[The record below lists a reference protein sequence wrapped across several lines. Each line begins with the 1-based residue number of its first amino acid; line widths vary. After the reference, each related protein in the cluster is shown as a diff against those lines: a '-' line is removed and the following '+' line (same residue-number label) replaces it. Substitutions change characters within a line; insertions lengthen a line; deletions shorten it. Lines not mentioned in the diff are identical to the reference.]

1 MGKENLKDK
10 IVAKALRIRLVEEK
24 LLKLFNEGKLNG
36 TVHTCIGQELTAACL
51 AESLNQD
58 DYILSNH
65 RGHGHLLSREDD
77 LTGFFGELMG
87 KKEGFCGGMGGSQ
100 HLCRHNFL
108 SNGIQGGMTPIAAG
122 LSLANKINNTGK
134 VVCCF
139 IGDGTLG
146 EGLIYEAFNIA
157 SAWGLPVVYVLEN
170 NGIAQSTS
178 MKQSFAGSVEQRA
191 KGFGLNYH
199 KTNIWDVE
207 NLASTF
213 QKAVGLA
220 REDSKPSL
228 VEIDVYRLY
237 SHSKGDD
244 NRDSSVVEEYKTR
257 DILNQMLSGG
267 LIDESVQK
275 AFQDSIDL
283 AVKEA
288 EACVTLTEGQQEP
301 SPNVAVEYKLLEEG
315 SSDRINALIHKGL
328 DTEFASNSKTVML
341 GEDIEYIT
349 PYTAKPYGGAFKVSN
364 DLSEK
369 YPNVRNTP
377 ISEAAIVGIG
387 TGLAIEGM
395 RPIVEIMFGDFMALT
410 FDQIFNHACKFS
422 QMFAG
427 QVEVPLVVRTPM
439 GGRRGYGPTHS
450 QSIEKIYLGIPDL
463 TVLAL
468 NSRVSPELLYKEVFK
483 QKNPV
488 LVVENKV
495 LYTEKL
501 NTDHPVGYDVH
512 LSDEEFP
519 LVKISP
525 QKEVAHITLLCYG
538 GMLTEVERAI
548 EKAFYEEEILCEII
562 CPTKISPFNIEPIVE
577 SVKRTKRIVIV
588 EEGSNFAAYS
598 SEVLAQ
604 LTERGITLK
613 FCERVSNN
621 GLIPSSYIAEMNSLP
636 NVENIYESIARSM
649 S

>member
-1 MGKENLKDK
+1 MDKKNLNK
-10 IVAKALRIRLVEEK
+10 ILNQALRIRLVEEK

-36 TVHTCIGQELTAACL
+36 TVHTCIGQELTAVCL
-51 AESLNQD
+51 AQALNAD

-65 RGHGHLLSREDD
+65 RGHGHLLSRESD
-77 LTGFFGELMG
+77 LTVFFGELMG
-87 KKEGFCGGMGGSQ
+87 KKNGVCGGMGGSQ

-134 VVCCF
+134 IVCCF

-157 SAWGLPVVYVLEN
+157 STWGLPVIYVLEN

-178 MKQSFAGSVEQRA
+178 MKQSFNGSVEQRA
-191 KGFGLNYH
+191 QGFGLNYL
-199 KTNIWDVE
+199 KTNIWDIE
-207 NLASTF
+207 DMISTF
-213 QKAVGLA
+213 DEAVGMA
-220 REDSKPSL
+220 RNESKPSL

-244 NRDSSVVEEYKTR
+244 NRDSSVVEDYKNR
-257 DILNQMLSGG
+257 DVLNQMLSDGS
-267 LIDESVQK
+267 ISTSVREAHQ
-275 AFQDSIDL
+275 ACIDL
-283 AVKEA
+283 AVEAA
-288 EACVTLTEGQQEP
+288 EACETLTESQ
-301 SPNVAVEYKLLEEG
+301 SARSHDLAVSYKLLGESPSE
-315 SSDRINALIHKGL
+315 RINALINKSL
-328 DTEFASNSKTVML
+328 EAEFASNPMAVML

-349 PYTAKPYGGAFKVSN
+349 PFTAKPYGGAFKVSN

-369 YPNVRNTP
+369 YPNVINTP

-410 FDQIFNHACKFS
+410 FDQIFNHACKFP

-427 QVEVPLVVRTPM
+427 QVDVPLVVRTPM
-439 GGRRGYGPTHS
+439 GGKRGYGPTHS

-463 TVLAL
+463 MVVVLNCRL
-468 NSRVSPELLYKEVFK
+468 SPEVLYEQVFK

-488 LVVENKV
+488 LVIENKV

-501 NTDHPVGYDVH
+501 NTDHPVGYEVF
-512 LSDEEFP
+512 LSDEKFP

-525 QKEVAHITLLCYG
+525 QELTAHVTVLCYG
-538 GMLTEVERAI
+538 GLLTEVEQAA
-548 EKAFYEEEILCEII
+548 EKAFYEEDILCEII
-562 CPTKISPFNIEPIVE
+562 CPSLISPLNVVPIVE
-577 SVKRTKRIVIV
+577 SVQKSNRIMIV

-604 LTERGITLK
+604 LAERGINLK
-613 FCERVSNN
+613 SCERVSNN
-621 GLIPSSYIAEMNSLP
+621 GVIPSSYVAEMNCLP
-636 NVENIYESIARSM
+636 NVENIYKSITKSVQ
-649 S
+649 